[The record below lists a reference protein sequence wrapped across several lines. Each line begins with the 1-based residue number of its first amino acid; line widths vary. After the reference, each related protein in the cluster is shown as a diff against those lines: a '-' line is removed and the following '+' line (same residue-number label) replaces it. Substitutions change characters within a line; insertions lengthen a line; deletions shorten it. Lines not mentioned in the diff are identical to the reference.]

1 MPEAK
6 QRRDIP
12 MPFKAQM
19 VLGILTD
26 QKWVTRRQV
35 KGATAKWLIDFT
47 PDFVASKANDLCPYG
62 QPGDRLWVR
71 EAWATHACLD
81 KVPPRDLVFQDVVY
95 LADGQPRKGKY
106 RPAMFMPRWASRI
119 LLEVIAVRVERLQ
132 DITEDQ
138 AIAEGILRDGEGW
151 RGYEGGP
158 WFASPIGAFR
168 SLWES
173 IHGDGNWDANDW
185 VWVIEFR
192 RLQPAPARA
201 DAA

>member
-1 MPEAK
+1 MPIT
-6 QRRDIP
+6 QQSRDIP
-12 MPFKAQM
+12 VSFKAQM
-19 VLGILTD
+19 VLGIVNNL
-26 QKWVTRRQV
+26 KWVTRRPV
-35 KGATAKWLIDFT
+35 KGAAAKWLIDQ
-47 PDFVASKANDLCPYG
+47 PPEWVASKANDLCPYG

-81 KVPPRDLVFQDVVY
+81 KVPPRDLVYQDVVY

-119 LLEVIAVRVERLQ
+119 LLEVVAVRVERLQ
-132 DITEDQ
+132 DITEAQ
-138 AIAEGILRDGEGW
+138 AIAEGIMRDGEGW
-151 RGYEGGP
+151 CGYESGP

-173 IHGDGNWDANDW
+173 IHGPGSWDANDY

-192 RLQPAPARA
+192 RLQPGPARA
-201 DAA
+201 GAA

>member
-1 MPEAK
+1 MPKAK

-12 MPFKAQM
+12 VPFKAQM
-19 VLGILTD
+19 VRGVLND
-26 QKWVTRRQV
+26 QKWVTRRLI
-35 KGATAKWLIDFT
+35 KGAARKWLIDFT

-62 QPGDRLWVR
+62 HPGDRLWVR
-71 EAWATHACLD
+71 EAWATHASLD
-81 KVPPRDLVFQDVVY
+81 NVRPRDMVHQSVVY

-119 LLEVIAVRVERLQ
+119 LLEVVAVRIERLQ
-132 DITEDQ
+132 DITEVQ

-158 WFASPIGAFR
+158 WFASPIEAFR

-173 IHGDGNWDANDW
+173 INGPHSWVPDPL

-192 RLQPAPARA
+192 RIGGHKEQ
-201 DAA
+201 AA

>member
-1 MPEAK
+1 MPKA
-6 QRRDIP
+6 QQPRDIP

-19 VLGILTD
+19 VRGVLNDL
-26 QKWVTRRQV
+26 KWVTRRPV
-35 KGATAKWLIDFT
+35 KGAAAKWLIDFT
-47 PDFVASKANDLCPYG
+47 SDFVASKANDLCPYG

-81 KVPPRDLVFQDVVY
+81 KVPPRDLVFQDVIY

-106 RPAMFMPRWASRI
+106 RPAMYMPRWASRI
-119 LLEVIAVRVERLQ
+119 LLEVTAVRVERLQ

-168 SLWES
+168 SLWEN
-173 IHGDGNWDANDW
+173 IHGDGSWDANDY

-192 RLQPAPARA
+192 RLQPG
-201 DAA
+201 AAGAGAA

>member
-1 MPEAK
+1 MPNA
-6 QRRDIP
+6 QQSRDIP

-19 VLGILTD
+19 VRGVLDDL
-26 QKWVTRRQV
+26 KWVTRRPV
-35 KGATAKWLIDFT
+35 KGAAAKWLIDQS
-47 PDFVASKANDLCPYG
+47 PEWVAGKANDLCPYG

-106 RPAMFMPRWASRI
+106 RPAMYMPRWASRI
-119 LLEVIAVRVERLQ
+119 LLEVTAVRVERLQ
-132 DITEDQ
+132 DITEAQ
-138 AIAEGILRDGEGW
+138 AIAEGILRAGSGW
-151 RGYEGGP
+151 LGYEGGP

-173 IHGDGNWDANDW
+173 IHGTDSWDANDY

-192 RLQPAPARA
+192 RLISSK
-201 DAA
+201 